1 MTSRIIG
8 TGSFFPNSI
17 VSNDDLSKVVD
28 TNDEWISSRTGIK
41 ERRISD
47 GQDTSELAIEASK
60 AAIASANIDAKEIE
74 LIIVAT
80 SSADNVFPNTA
91 SLVQLG
97 INADNAVCYDLS
109 AACSGFLFALNTAH
123 AFIKSGI
130 YKKALV
136 IGSEVMSK
144 TIDWNDRGTC
154 VLFGDGAGAAVVA
167 SDEIGV
173 EEIAMHSDGTKG
185 NVLLC
190 EDRKVGNFL
199 TKTAMEKEMADAS
212 YGFIK
217 MEGQEVFRFAVK
229 QVPQCIIEVLEKSKT
244 NIDEVK
250 YFVLHQANIRIIQSV
265 AKRLNVDIEKFPT
278 NLELYGNT
286 SAASIPIL
294 LDEMNRDGMLQKGDK
309 IVISG
314 FGAGLSWGATLLTW

>member
-1 MTSRIIG
+1 MTTRIIG
-8 TGSFFPNSI
+8 TGSYFPNSI
-17 VSNDDLSKVVD
+17 VNNDDLSKVVD
-28 TNDEWISSRTGIK
+28 TNDEWISSRTGIR
-41 ERRISD
+41 ERRISA
-47 GQDTSELAIEASK
+47 GQDTSELAIEAAK
-60 AAIASANIDAKEIE
+60 AAIVNANIEANEIE

-91 SLVQLG
+91 SLVQVG
-97 INADNAVCYDLS
+97 IHAVNAVCYDLS

-130 YKKALV
+130 YKKALI

-144 TIDWNDRGTC
+144 TIDWKDRSTC
-154 VLFGDGAGAAVVA
+154 VLFGDGAGAVVVA
-167 SDEIGV
+167 SDETGI
-173 EEIAMHSDGTKG
+173 EEITMYSDGTKG

-190 EDRKVGNFL
+190 EERKVGNFL
-199 TKTAMEKEMADAS
+199 TQTVQKEIIDAS

-229 QVPQCIIEVLEKSKT
+229 QVPQCISEVLEKSKT
-244 NIDEVK
+244 NIDDIK

-265 AKRLNVDIEKFPT
+265 AKRLNVEIEKFPT

-294 LDEMNRDGMLQKGDK
+294 LDEMNQEGMLKCGDK

>member
-1 MTSRIIG
+1 MTTRIIG
-8 TGSFFPNSI
+8 TGSFFPQMI

-41 ERRISD
+41 ERRISE
-47 GQDTSELAIEASK
+47 GQDTSELAIEAAK
-60 AAIASANIDAKEIE
+60 EALISAKTDVKEIE

-91 SLVQLG
+91 SLVQVG
-97 INADNAVCYDLS
+97 IEADNAVCYDIS
-109 AACSGFLFALNTAH
+109 AACSGFIFALNTAH
-123 AFIKSGI
+123 AFIKAGI

-144 TIDWNDRGTC
+144 TIDWKDRGTC
-154 VLFGDGAGAAVVA
+154 VLFGDGAGAVVVA
-167 SDEIGV
+167 ADEIGI
-173 EEIAMHSDGTKG
+173 EEMVMYSDGSKG

-190 EDRKVGNFL
+190 EDRKVTNFL
-199 TKTAMEKEMADAS
+199 TAAVENEEIDLS
-212 YGFIK
+212 HGFVK
-217 MEGQEVFRFAVK
+217 MDGQEVFRFAVK
-229 QVPQCIIEVLEKSKT
+229 QVPKCINDVIEKSKT
-244 NIDEVK
+244 NIEEIK

-265 AKRLNVDIEKFPT
+265 AKRLNVDIEKFPS
-278 NLELYGNT
+278 NLDLYGNT

-294 LDEMNRDGMLQKGDK
+294 LDEMNKSGKLTPGDK

>member
-1 MTSRIIG
+1 MTTRIIG
-8 TGSFFPNSI
+8 TGSFFPQMI

-28 TNDEWISSRTGIK
+28 TNDEWIRSRTGIK
-41 ERRISD
+41 ERRISE
-47 GQDTSELAIEASK
+47 GQDTSELAIEAAK
-60 AAIASANIDAKEIE
+60 QAIASANIEVGEIE

-80 SSADNVFPNTA
+80 SSSDNVFPNTA
-91 SLVQLG
+91 SLVQFG
-97 INADNAVCYDLS
+97 IKADNAVCYDIS

-130 YKKALV
+130 YKKALI

-144 TIDWNDRGTC
+144 TIDWKDRGTC
-154 VLFGDGAGAAVVA
+154 VLFGDGAGAVVVA
-167 SDEIGV
+167 SDEIGIEDLV
-173 EEIAMHSDGTKG
+173 MYSDGAKG

-199 TKTAMEKEMADAS
+199 TAALINEEIDSS

-217 MEGQEVFRFAVK
+217 MDGQEVFRFAVK
-229 QVPQCIIEVLEKSKT
+229 QVPQCISEVLAKSKT
-244 NIDEVK
+244 DINEVK

-265 AKRLNVDIEKFPT
+265 AKRLNVDIEKFPS

-294 LDEMNRDGMLQKGDK
+294 LDEMNKNGMLKSGDK
-309 IVISG
+309 IIISG

>member
-1 MTSRIIG
+1 MTTRIIG
-8 TGSFFPNSI
+8 TGSFFPQMI

-28 TNDEWISSRTGIK
+28 TNDEWIRSRTGIK
-41 ERRISD
+41 ERRISE
-47 GQDTSELAIEASK
+47 GQDTSELAIEAAK
-60 AAIASANIDAKEIE
+60 EAIISAKIEVKEIE

-80 SSADNVFPNTA
+80 SSPDNIFPNTA
-91 SLVQLG
+91 SLVQFG
-97 INADNAVCYDLS
+97 IGAENAVCYDLS
-109 AACSGFLFALNTAH
+109 AACTGFLFALNTAH

-144 TIDWNDRGTC
+144 TIDWKDRGTC
-154 VLFGDGAGAAVVA
+154 VLFGDGAGAVLVA
-167 SDEIGV
+167 ADECGIDELV
-173 EEIAMHSDGTKG
+173 MYSDGTKG

-199 TKTAMEKEMADAS
+199 TVAVENEEINAS
-212 YGFIK
+212 FGFVK

-229 QVPQCIIEVLEKSKT
+229 QVPQCINDVLKKSNT

-265 AKRLNVDIEKFPT
+265 AKRLKVDLEKFPT

-294 LDEMNRDGMLQKGDK
+294 LDEMNKNGMLKPGDK
-309 IVISG
+309 IIISG

>member
-1 MTSRIIG
+1 MTTRIIG
-8 TGSFFPNSI
+8 TGSFFPQMI

-28 TNDEWISSRTGIK
+28 TNDEWIRSRTGIK
-41 ERRISD
+41 ERRISE
-47 GQDTSELAIEASK
+47 GQDTSELAIEAAK
-60 AAIASANIDAKEIE
+60 EAIISAKIEVKEIE

-80 SSADNVFPNTA
+80 SSPDNIFPNTA
-91 SLVQLG
+91 SLVQFG
-97 INADNAVCYDLS
+97 IGAENAVCYDLS
-109 AACSGFLFALNTAH
+109 AACTGFLFALNTAH

-144 TIDWNDRGTC
+144 TIDWKDRGTC
-154 VLFGDGAGAAVVA
+154 VLFGDGAGAVVVA
-167 SDEIGV
+167 ADECGIDELV
-173 EEIAMHSDGTKG
+173 MYSDGTKG

-199 TKTAMEKEMADAS
+199 TVAVENEEINAS
-212 YGFIK
+212 FGFVK

-229 QVPQCIIEVLEKSKT
+229 QVPQCINDVLKKSNT

-265 AKRLNVDIEKFPT
+265 AKRLKVDLEKFPT

-294 LDEMNRDGMLQKGDK
+294 LDEMNKNGMLKPGDK
-309 IVISG
+309 IIISG

>member
-1 MTSRIIG
+1 MTTRIIG
-8 TGSFFPNSI
+8 TGSFFPQMI

-28 TNDEWISSRTGIK
+28 TNDEWIRSRTGIK
-41 ERRISD
+41 ERRISE
-47 GQDTSELAIEASK
+47 GQDTSELAIEAAK
-60 AAIASANIDAKEIE
+60 EAIASAKIEAKEIE

-91 SLVQLG
+91 SLVQFG
-97 INADNAVCYDLS
+97 IEADNAVCYDLS

-144 TIDWNDRGTC
+144 TIDWKDRGTC
-154 VLFGDGAGAAVVA
+154 VLFGDGAGAVVVA
-167 SDEIGV
+167 ADEIGIEDMV
-173 EEIAMHSDGTKG
+173 MYSDGAKG

-199 TKTAMEKEMADAS
+199 TAAVKNEEVDSS
-212 YGFIK
+212 YGFVK
-217 MEGQEVFRFAVK
+217 MDGQEVFRFAVK
-229 QVPQCIIEVLEKSKT
+229 QVPQCISKVLEKSNT
-244 NIDEVK
+244 NIDDIK
-250 YFVLHQANIRIIQSV
+250 YFVLHQANIRILQSV

-294 LDEMNRDGMLQKGDK
+294 LDEMNKKGMLKSGDK

>member
-1 MTSRIIG
+1 MTTRIIG
-8 TGSFFPNSI
+8 TGSFFPQMI

-28 TNDEWISSRTGIK
+28 TNDEWIRSRTGIK
-41 ERRISD
+41 ERRISE
-47 GQDTSELAIEASK
+47 GQDTSELAIEAAK
-60 AAIASANIDAKEIE
+60 EAIASANIEVGEIE

-80 SSADNVFPNTA
+80 SSSDNVFPNTA
-91 SLVQLG
+91 SMVQCG
-97 INADNAVCYDLS
+97 IKADNAVCYDIS

-130 YKKALV
+130 YKKALI

-144 TIDWNDRGTC
+144 TIDWKDRGTC
-154 VLFGDGAGAAVVA
+154 VLFGDGAGAVVVA
-167 SDEIGV
+167 SDEIGIEDLV
-173 EEIAMHSDGTKG
+173 MYSDGAKG

-199 TKTAMEKEMADAS
+199 TAALINEEIDSS

-217 MEGQEVFRFAVK
+217 MDGQEVFRFAVK
-229 QVPQCIIEVLEKSKT
+229 QVPQCISEVLAKSKT
-244 NIDEVK
+244 DINEVK

-265 AKRLNVDIEKFPT
+265 AKRLNVDIEKFPS
-278 NLELYGNT
+278 NLEQYGNT

-294 LDEMNRDGMLQKGDK
+294 LDEMNKNGMLKSGDK
-309 IVISG
+309 IIISG